1 MKVSDFDYELPPELI
16 ARYPTEKRSG
26 ARLMHLDASSGVIN
40 HLRFLDIV
48 DLIDAE
54 DLMIFNNTR
63 VIPARF
69 FGFRETGGKIEILLE
84 RVLSETSALAQI
96 RASKSPKPGDTIF
109 LDGEFEVKVLDRER
123 EFFRLEFP
131 GGVLAIAKQ
140 FGQIPLPPYL
150 GRNDEPEDAERYQ
163 TIFASQPGAV
173 AAPTAGLHFDREIF
187 DKLSE
192 KGVSCAELTLHVGA
206 GTFQPVRVNS
216 LADHQMHQELVRVGA
231 SVCSA
236 VERCRSRKGR
246 LIAVGT
252 TSVRSLEAASQTG
265 IVRPFEGDTDL
276 FIRPGYQFQAVD
288 AMVTNFHLPRST
300 LLILVSVFAGSDK
313 IQRAY
318 EEAIRE
324 SYRFFSY
331 GDAML
336 ITR

>member
-140 FGQIPLPPYL
+140 FGHLPIPPYL
-150 GRNDEPEDAERYQ
+150 ERNDEPLDVERYQ
-163 TIFASQPGAV
+163 TIFASQPGAI
-173 AAPTAGLHFDREIF
+173 AAPTAGLHFDRGIF
-187 DKLSE
+187 DKFSE
-192 KGVSCAELTLHVGA
+192 KGVSFTELTLHVGA

-216 LADHQMHQELVRVGA
+216 LEDHQMHQELVKVGA

-236 VERCRSRKGR
+236 VERCRSRQGR

-252 TSVRSLEAASQTG
+252 TSVRSLEAASQNG
-265 IVRPFEGDTDL
+265 IVRPFAGDTDL

-300 LLILVSVFAGSDK
+300 LLMLVSAFAGRDN
-313 IQRAY
+313 IQQAY